1 MAVLALFVLILGIIG
16 RSTAN
21 WCICKDGGGDAALQ
35 KTLDYACGAGAD
47 CNPIK
52 SSGACYNPNTV
63 KAHCSYAVN
72 SFFQRKGQA
81 QGTCDF
87 AGTATV
93 TTTDP
98 SSNGCTYPASNS
110 ATGTITATPMTP
122 VTSNTPTTRN
132 PTTTTTATP
141 YTTTPSNGI
150 IGGVGSGSGLGPAG
164 AGTNTDYS
172 HGGMRLGNCVSFSV
186 SVSLFFSGIILLWG

>member
-1 MAVLALFVLILGIIG
+1 MTLWLDKLVHWFWKMCKLVIWLVCLWILWWLKNI
-16 RSTAN
+16 
-21 WCICKDGGGDAALQ
+21 CIFCTQ
-35 KTLDYACGAGAD
+35 Y
-47 CNPIK
+47 
-52 SSGACYNPNTV
+52 
-63 KAHCSYAVN
+63 SYSICLV
-72 SFFQRKGQA
+72 
-81 QGTCDF
+81 DF
-87 AGTATV
+87 
-93 TTTDP
+93 
-98 SSNGCTYPASNS
+98 S